1 MIVDNAKEVKQ
12 KIREFIGNSIDLGG
26 AIDDQNLFET
36 GIVDSL
42 FAIQLMTFIEK
53 TFQIEITM
61 DDLDIENFKSIGA
74 TAEFVLRKHSRHAAD

>member
-74 TAEFVLRKHSRHAAD
+74 TAEFVLRKNSRHAG